1 MQAKTLRKAEKP
13 AFVYNMHKKALCI
26 SSKISRHMNKFPYLV
41 AGYQHYS
48 QGYPQLLCITFSY
61 AEVYPLAVFPK
72 TAYFTRPLHNY
83 QHVMHNL
90 WITLVTFFP
99 IFPHPYI

>member
-13 AFVYNMHKKALCI
+13 AFVYKMHNNGLCI
-26 SSKISRHMNKFPYLV
+26 SAKISRHMSTFPYLV

-48 QGYPQLLCITFSY
+48 QGYPQFLCITFSY
-61 AEVYPLAVFPK
+61 AEGYPLEVFSK
-72 TAYFTRPLHNY
+72 NAHFTRTLHNY